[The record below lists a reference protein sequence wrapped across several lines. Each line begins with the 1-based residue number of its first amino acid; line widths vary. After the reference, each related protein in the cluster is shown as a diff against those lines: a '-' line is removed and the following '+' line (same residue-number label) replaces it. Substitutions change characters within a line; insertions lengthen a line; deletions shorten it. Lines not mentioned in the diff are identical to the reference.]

1 MYSYRSDLGFWIM
14 KNRYKNPHLEIHTS
28 GIYCLPGNRV
38 GILLAD
44 LVLTSVLSPPPP
56 PTSPLNTTTHYSK
69 TTFRVLVVLTRL
81 YPHIHFGSLWVFVV
95 TFGFGIHVNHGVRKR
110 VSELN
115 RHSVYLLFYI
125 CEKHETSG

>member
-38 GILLAD
+38 GILPAD

-56 PTSPLNTTTHYSK
+56 PNVTVKYNNTLQQNNFQSFGSSNTTIPTHP
-69 TTFRVLVVLTRL
+69 FWIVVGFCCYVRF
-81 YPHIHFGSLWVFVV
+81 FGD
-95 TFGFGIHVNHGVRKR
+95 T
-110 VSELN
+110 
-115 RHSVYLLFYI
+115 
-125 CEKHETSG
+125 CESWCSQKSIRIKSG